1 MILMTYEP
9 ATNGTADAHGT
20 LVRRTRGFTLIEILI
35 AVAIIGILVGLAV
48 VGFSKQ
54 TRKARGAEANAMFA
68 AIRTA
73 QESYHLENGAY
84 WSTGSSEAST
94 WPTTPTKT
102 PQTLLPLP
110 ADWNT
115 LRVRPANDRVYCGYV
130 TIAGAA
136 NNATGIGALAQGF
149 GLTSAPATD
158 WYYILAKCDL
168 DGSSTRDSYYFTW
181 SGDTRVQ
188 KLNEGY

>member
-1 MILMTYEP
+1 M
-9 ATNGTADAHGT
+9 AGSGTPGALLVA
-20 LVRRTRGFTLIEILI
+20 VRREAGFTLIEILI

-73 QESYHLENGAY
+73 QESYHLENGTY
-84 WSTGSSEAST
+84 YSTASNEANT

-102 PQTLLPLP
+102 AQALLPMP
-110 ADWNT
+110 AEWTT
-115 LRVRPANDRVYCGYV
+115 LRIRPSHDRVYCGYV
-130 TIAGAA
+130 TIAGVA
-136 NNATGIGALAQGF
+136 NSATGIGALAQGF
-149 GLTSAPATD
+149 GLANAPATD